1 MNFEFTQG
9 RLVGFHAGQTRSEI
23 ENLFGEKP
31 YQFMK
36 TSFSVSPTDVYNN
49 RSIHVHF
56 DKDDVIEGIEISRP
70 NVFLC
75 FGRNVLGEI
84 AREIADWIRLED
96 SSFAEDALGYF
107 IVNGRLGLYVPE
119 KGDHP
124 DVLIKTVYVSY
135 EVPAIAPP
143 SDGRSVS
150 RQR

>member
-1 MNFEFTQG
+1 MNFEFTRG
-9 RLVGFHAGQTRSEI
+9 RLVGFLAGQTRSEI
-23 ENLFGEKP
+23 ADLFGEKP

-36 TSFSVSPTDVYNN
+36 STFSASPTDVYND

-56 DKDDVIEGIEISRP
+56 DKDDIIESLEISRP

-84 AREIADWIRLED
+84 AREVADWIRLKD
-96 SSFAEDALGYF
+96 SSFAEDVLGYS
-107 IVNGRLGLYVPE
+107 IANGRLVLYVPE

-135 EVPAIAPP
+135 E
-143 SDGRSVS
+143 DS
-150 RQR
+150 RA